1 MYSADEIASCR
12 QLFHLFCQLGQMGY
26 RGVMKTQGSL
36 CSVLNQQR
44 TFLDG
49 RKSRQSEWEQDI
61 PP

>member
-49 RKSRQSEWEQDI
+49 RKSRQSE
-61 PP
+61 